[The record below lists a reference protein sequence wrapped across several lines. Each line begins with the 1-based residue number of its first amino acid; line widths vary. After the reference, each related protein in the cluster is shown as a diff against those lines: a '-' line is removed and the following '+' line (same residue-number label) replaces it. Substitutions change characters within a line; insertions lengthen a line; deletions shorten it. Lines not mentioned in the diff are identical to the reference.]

1 MDAHSPWRGFLTAV
15 AVLAGLLGFASG
27 APALVGFAFGW
38 ALLMALGVFAS
49 RFGLVGLVGQRR
61 IGPNAFEG
69 DLLTVDVVLENY
81 GRRAARFVVASDTF
95 GAGLADRQSVL
106 EAGPLPSMHRRVLSY
121 RAFVA
126 RQWGLY
132 TVGPLSL
139 GAWDPLGL
147 VYASREIPRLDPFE
161 VFPRTHEIESLS
173 TQAGRA
179 TISPRD
185 STAAAAGQSL
195 LFRGVRDF
203 EAGDDVR
210 RIHWPATARRG
221 SPMVREFE
229 RDQQPAFVLFLDL
242 DRRGRAGIGRNSTL
256 EYLVRIGASILW
268 TAYRRGDVL
277 SLVAEGEREIMV
289 PPGQDETH
297 LATAMHELV
306 RVRQRGTTSLLTVVD
321 RHREWLPSGTT
332 AVLLL
337 ANPDIDLDALSQ
349 TLQGLRA
356 FAVRPLV
363 VAVDTLQ
370 FPPVDRPPT
379 PVEVARERREA
390 LRQCLVDLDVAAT
403 IVGPDETPEETL
415 KRTDFLKNPP
425 GAAS

>member
-1 MDAHSPWRGFLTAV
+1 VDERSPWRGFLTAV
-15 AVLAGLLGFASG
+15 AVLAGLLGFASDS
-27 APALVGFAFGW
+27 PALVGFAFGW
-38 ALLMALGVFAS
+38 VLILAIAVFAS
-49 RFGLVGLVGQRR
+49 RLGLVGLVGHRR
-61 IGPNAFEG
+61 IGSNAFEG

-106 EAGPLPSMHRRVLSY
+106 EPGPLPSMHRRVLSY

-147 VYASREIPRLDPFE
+147 AYASQEIPRLDPFE
-161 VFPRTHEIESLS
+161 VFPRTFEIEALS
-173 TQAGRA
+173 AHAGRA
-179 TISPRD
+179 TIAPRD
-185 STAAAAGQSL
+185 TTAAAAGQSL

-221 SPMVREFE
+221 SPMVREYE

-256 EYLVRIGASILW
+256 EYLVRIGASFLW
-268 TAYRRGDVL
+268 TAHRRGDVL
-277 SLVAEGEREIMV
+277 ALVAEGEREVLV
-289 PPGQDETH
+289 PPGQDEAH
-297 LATAMHELV
+297 LAAAMHELV
-306 RVRQRGTTSLLTVVD
+306 RLRQMGSTSLPEIVD
-321 RHREWLPSGTT
+321 RHREWLPPGTT

-337 ANPDIDLDALSQ
+337 ADPDIDLEQLSE
-349 TLQGLRA
+349 TIRGLRA
-356 FAVRPLV
+356 WAVRPLV
-363 VAVDTLQ
+363 VALDTLA

-390 LRQCLVDLDVAAT
+390 LATCLVDLDVASAL
-403 IVGPDETPEETL
+403 VGADETPEEVL
-415 KRTDFLKNPP
+415 QHPDFLKRPP
-425 GAAS
+425 EVPR